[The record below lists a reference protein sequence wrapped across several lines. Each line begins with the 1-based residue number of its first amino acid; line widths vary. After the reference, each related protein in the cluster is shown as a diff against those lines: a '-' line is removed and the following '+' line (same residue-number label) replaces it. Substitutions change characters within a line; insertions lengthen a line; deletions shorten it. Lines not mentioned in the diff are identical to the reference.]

1 MMQIKTVK
9 DYYDIMY
16 QRFPTVPKKDIQRIL
31 NYGWKSLYL
40 HNSYG
45 GDTLITDNNF
55 WSYIGTL
62 RKDPIKHYHYYIKKL
77 IIKLRV
83 LYRRKKIPWDGYY
96 YFALT
101 DNQYNDYLSQKNRR
115 GRPRKNFNYGNQV
128 LYKIYDECKIKEYNR
143 KYIFRIPYI
152 SDLGFTFYKENLESD
167 KAELILT
174 RDTLKF
180 KDILVNNNNY
190 EFI

>member
-1 MMQIKTVK
+1 MMQVKTVK

>member
-1 MMQIKTVK
+1 MMQVKNVK

-128 LYKIYDECKIKEYNR
+128 LYKIYDECRIKEYNR

-152 SDLGFTFYKENLESD
+152 SDLGFTFYKQNLESD